1 MLRLISVFAVAVLL
15 VIGFIHISNQTQ
27 ANVVIL
33 SPNAPCELFRSESD
47 RYNTW
52 RNVWEFERSHASDVQ
67 IILD

>member
-15 VIGFIHISNQTQ
+15 VIGFTHMKNQTK

-33 SPNAPCELFRSESD
+33 SPDAPCELFRNEAD
-47 RYNTW
+47 MYKTC

>member
-15 VIGFIHISNQTQ
+15 VIGFIHINNQTK

-33 SPNAPCELFRSESD
+33 SPNAPCELFRNESD
-47 RYNTW
+47 MYNTC

>member
-1 MLRLISVFAVAVLL
+1 MLRLISVFAIAVLL
-15 VIGFIHISNQTQ
+15 VIGFTHMNNQTK

-33 SPNAPCELFRSESD
+33 SPDAPCELFRNEAD
-47 RYNTW
+47 MYNTC